1 MFVMSLTLFHEVT
14 AIEKSRVKLGLELG
28 PVLMDNLVK

>member
-1 MFVMSLTLFHEVT
+1 MVSLTLFHEVSG
-14 AIEKSRVKLGLELG
+14 IEKPHVKLGLELG